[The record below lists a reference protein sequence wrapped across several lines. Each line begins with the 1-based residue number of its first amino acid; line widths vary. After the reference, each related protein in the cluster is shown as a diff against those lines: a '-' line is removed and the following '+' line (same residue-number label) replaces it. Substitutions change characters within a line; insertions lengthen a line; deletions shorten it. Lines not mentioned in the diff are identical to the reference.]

1 MTAATGTLATVSE
14 AEQVLFREARLLD
27 SRRYEEWL
35 ELFTE
40 DGLYWVPARFDH
52 AGTEAGE
59 PHQDHRGDVHI
70 IYDDA
75 QRRSERV
82 WRTLHTPV
90 LDQKPP
96 SRTIRVVSNVEVSPE
111 PLADGATRVFCC
123 QMISEMRPGARGQA
137 GLNEPR
143 HLPARAEYHL
153 RPADGHWRIAL
164 KKIWL
169 LQADQPIFNVTF
181 LV

>member
-1 MTAATGTLATVSE
+1 MTTTTEALATVTE
-14 AEQVLFREARLLD
+14 AEQLLFREARLLD

-40 DGLYWVPARFDH
+40 DGLYWIPVRYDDAEGS
-52 AGTEAGE
+52 AGDGAHDLRT
-59 PHQDHRGDVHI
+59 DIHI

-75 QRRSERV
+75 TRRSERV

-96 SRTIRVVSNVEVSPE
+96 SRTIHVVSNVEVEAE
-111 PLADGATRVFCC
+111 PLANGCTRVFCC
-123 QMISEMRPGARGQA
+123 QMISEIRPGARGQM
-137 GLNEPR
+137 GLNE
-143 HLPARAEYHL
+143 ARQLAARTEYHL
-153 RPADGHWRIAL
+153 RKADGRWLIAL
-164 KKIWL
+164 KKVRL
-169 LQADQPIFNVTF
+169 LQADQPMYGLTF